1 MRCLYSVKIYV
12 KLYTFVGFEVHST
25 WFYVIDNQYVTCSG
39 KMEQVVHDKSLILP
53 TVTWN
58 QYTVC
63 IQQCKKVNKTS
74 FD

>member
-53 TVTWN
+53 VQLLGIN
-58 QYTVC
+58 ILYAFNNA
-63 IQQCKKVNKTS
+63 KR
-74 FD
+74 